1 MPMSTPVEPSG
12 SAPDKSAISP
22 PETRHRTLQASE
34 VAAYWAERRR
44 YLENIRKVPEMRQR
58 FWRAVGIY
66 LLRRALWSFGFFP
79 VFIAFWLPFVLSSFN
94 PVVMAGDLIPI
105 LQNFVQANP
114 EEQATALSSLTVAWA
129 SIGFFFLIFD
139 FVLTPFKS
147 PYEYEA
153 DVYMR
158 SWEQLNHDQLPD
170 KV

>member
-1 MPMSTPVEPSG
+1 MSITTSDETSG
-12 SAPDKSAISP
+12 SAPTAAKPASTP
-22 PETRHRTLQASE
+22 GRHASMQAPE

-44 YLENIRKVPEMRQR
+44 YLEKVRRVPEVRQR

-66 LLRRALWSFGFFP
+66 LLRRILWSFGFFP

-94 PVVMAGDLIPI
+94 PVVMATDLIPI

-114 EEQATALSSLTVAWA
+114 EEQATSLSTLTIAWA
-129 SIGFFFLIFD
+129 SIGFFFLVFD